1 MPESNVTLRAN
12 WSKVTLE
19 KRMDGEIFSLP
30 YLYDL
35 IKEQAVMDNVASTY
49 VSSNSG
55 INFDKISSTTNG
67 KGVYTRAGTEN
78 DKNPV
83 YYYRGDVNNN
93 NVKFANYCWKIVRT
107 TSAGG
112 IKMIYNGLPDENGY
126 CDNTGDDTTIGMSQ
140 FNNYTHI
147 LGVQYMRGK
156 DYYMDSIDMNYNTTG
171 SWSLA
176 KDIGYQ
182 EALGQY
188 SLIEITAT
196 GLANWSSNGQY
207 IAKQGS
213 RYTCFSYNSLC
224 SPVYYI
230 TYVDGGV
237 VNYIALFDGETV
249 DIAFDNL
256 TSKSTNISNSD
267 IKTQIDT
274 WYQNNMLDYQDYLE
288 DTPWCNDRS
297 VYDKGYWDRSFTGD
311 GMGFVLFTSMYNY
324 YYADKA
330 EPRIECP
337 QFDDGFT
344 ISPNKGN
351 GALTYL
357 VGLLTVD
364 EINLA
369 GGSTQSNSS
378 YYLYTGKS
386 YWTMS
391 PESVNSA
398 TARVYSVETD
408 GRFSGTAAKITN
420 GIRPSISLTGNELVI
435 AGNGTSQEPYEVTIS

>member
-1 MPESNVTLRAN
+1 M
-12 WSKVTLE
+12 
-19 KRMDGEIFSLP
+19 
-30 YLYDL
+30 
-35 IKEQAVMDNVASTY
+35 
-49 VSSNSG
+49 
-55 INFDKISSTTNG
+55 
-67 KGVYTRAGTEN
+67 
-78 DKNPV
+78 
-83 YYYRGDVNNN
+83 
-93 NVKFANYCWKIVRT
+93 
-107 TSAGG
+107 
-112 IKMIYNGLPDENGY
+112 
-126 CDNTGDDTTIGMSQ
+126 
-140 FNNYTHI
+140 
-147 LGVQYMRGK
+147 
-156 DYYMDSIDMNYNTTG
+156 
-171 SWSLA
+171 
-176 KDIGYQ
+176 
-182 EALGQY
+182 
-188 SLIEITAT
+188 
-196 GLANWSSNGQY
+196 
-207 IAKQGS
+207 
-213 RYTCFSYNSLC
+213 
-224 SPVYYI
+224 YYI

-256 TSKSTNISNSD
+256 TSKSTNISNSN

-288 DTPWCNDRS
+288 DTPWYNDRS

-324 YYADKA
+324 YYTDKA
-330 EPRIECP
+330 EPRIEYP

-351 GALTYL
+351 GALTYP
-357 VGLLTVD
+357 VGLLTLD

-378 YYLYTGKS
+378 YYLYTGKG

-398 TARVYSVETD
+398 TARVYSVGTD